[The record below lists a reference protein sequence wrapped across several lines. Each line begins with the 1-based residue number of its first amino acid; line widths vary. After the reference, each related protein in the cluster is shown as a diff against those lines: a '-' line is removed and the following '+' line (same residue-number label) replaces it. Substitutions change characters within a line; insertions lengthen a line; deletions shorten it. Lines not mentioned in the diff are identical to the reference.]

1 VYNLNTIGVKEMINR
16 NEDVVAG
23 AKGNENV
30 FPNSVAIF
38 RSESGYH
45 PDL

>member
-1 VYNLNTIGVKEMINR
+1 VYNLNTVGVKEMINR
-16 NEDVVAG
+16 DEEVVAD

-38 RSESGYH
+38 RSENGYERE
-45 PDL
+45 L

>member
-1 VYNLNTIGVKEMINR
+1 MINIDG
-16 NEDVVAG
+16 DVVAA

-38 RSESGYH
+38 RSEGGDGY
-45 PDL
+45 DRGL